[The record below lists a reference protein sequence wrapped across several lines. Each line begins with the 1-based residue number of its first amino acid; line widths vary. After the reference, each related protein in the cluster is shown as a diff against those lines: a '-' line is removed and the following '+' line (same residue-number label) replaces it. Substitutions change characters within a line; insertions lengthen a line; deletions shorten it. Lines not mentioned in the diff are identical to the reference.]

1 MTGGISMVCCFFGHR
16 KIVKTLELIH
26 ILTQITEDLIVKEK
40 VNIFLF
46 GCNSEFDDLCYDTV
60 TSLMD
65 KYPYIKRVYVRAK
78 FPYISDEYKYHLSER
93 FEDTYYP
100 EKVFNS
106 GKASYVMRNQD
117 MIDHSDFCLF
127 YYDENYMPPRRN
139 NRSSSIMYQ
148 PRSGTEIA
156 FKYAVKKNKRI
167 INIAKKETTGL

>member
-1 MTGGISMVCCFFGHR
+1 MGGINMVCCFLGHR
-16 KIVKTLELIH
+16 KIDKTLELIH
-26 ILTQITEDLIVKEK
+26 ILTQITEDLILKEK

-60 TSLMD
+60 TKLMD

-117 MIDHSDFCLF
+117 MIDQSDFCVF
-127 YYDENYMPPRRN
+127 YYDENYLPPKRKN
-139 NRSSSIMYQ
+139 SQHDATMYQ
-148 PRSGTEIA
+148 PKSGTEIA
-156 FKYAVKKNKRI
+156 LKYAVKNKKRI
-167 INIAKKETTGL
+167 INIAKNK